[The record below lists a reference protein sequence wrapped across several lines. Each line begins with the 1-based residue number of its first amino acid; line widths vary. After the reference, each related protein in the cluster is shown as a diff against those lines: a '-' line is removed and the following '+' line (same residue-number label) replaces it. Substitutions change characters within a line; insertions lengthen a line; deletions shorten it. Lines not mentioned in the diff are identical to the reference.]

1 MKITFKL
8 FCTPV
13 AHKSVVLCSRRDI
26 FGRVVASDTRGPLFD
41 YQALT
46 IFTNC

>member
-26 FGRVVASDTRGPLFD
+26 FVTRGPLFD